1 MKNRVL
7 VLLVATCVTAWFSY
21 AYFHVDEYFQVLELT
36 RLKLDPAAVP
46 ELPWEHAERLRPWLQ
61 PLIYFGLAKMLAVVS
76 VKEIFAL
83 AFVFRLVTGLSNV
96 LAVILFLRT
105 TLPWLAPRERG
116 VHQSV
121 VTLAGFLPYL
131 FVRTSSESA
140 SMAALTIGWSL
151 LLSGTPASTWR
162 VPASTGRLAA
172 CGLLFGVAFE
182 LRFQTAFSTAGMIAW
197 LFWRGGLRARL
208 LPLFAGIGIAI
219 GMGTL
224 ADRWGYGEWEIVPW
238 NYFRA
243 NVLEGAAGMF
253 GTDPPFAYFWMLP
266 ANLFAPIVLLLLG
279 LMLLAWAREPR
290 HPLTWATFPLFVVH
304 NLIPHK
310 EERFLFPLA
319 IFATGLVTLALRP
332 GGRMGDGVWRRLDT
346 WPVRAPLCIVNFVPM
361 LFLAL
366 VAVGWNHHVR
376 FAHYIASHI
385 GDELHASAM
394 PEIELTL
401 PPFHPRIYDVDKA
414 DPREL
419 GRRIEAGTARP
430 WLITDR
436 PFLQTGVR
444 ALDERAVLVYSELPG
459 DEATRLWLHRWVEAY
474 NAWAKPPLRLLRFR
488 TLYRM

>member
-1 MKNRVL
+1 MKRHVA

-61 PLIYFGLAKMLAVVS
+61 PLVYFVIAKMLAVVG
-76 VKEIFAL
+76 VKGIFSL
-83 AFVFRLVTGLSNV
+83 AFVFRLVTGLTNV
-96 LAVILFLRT
+96 LAVAVFLRT
-105 TLPWLAPRERG
+105 TMRWLAPEERG
-116 VHQSV
+116 VHLRA

-140 SMAALTIGWSL
+140 SMAALTIGWAL
-151 LLSGTPASTWR
+151 LLEGTPASTWK
-162 VPASTGRLAA
+162 VPASARRIFA
-172 CGLLFGVAFE
+172 CGILFGVAFE
-182 LRFQTAFSTAGMIAW
+182 VRFQTAFATAGIVAW
-197 LFWRGGLRARL
+197 LFWQGGLRMRFA
-208 LPLFAGIGIAI
+208 PLFGGIVVAIAI
-219 GMGTL
+219 GTL
-224 ADRWGYGEWEIVPW
+224 ADRWGYGEWVFVPW

-243 NVLEGAAGMF
+243 NILEGAAGMF
-253 GTDPPFAYFWMLP
+253 GTDPPFAYVWMLP
-266 ANLFAPIVLLLLG
+266 ANLFAPIVMLLLV

-290 HPLTWATFPLFVVH
+290 HPLTWATAPLFLVH
-304 NLIPHK
+304 NLVPHK

-332 GGRMGDGVWRRLDT
+332 GGRLGDGVWKRLRT
-346 WPVRAPLCIVNFVPM
+346 WPVRAPLCIANFAPM
-361 LFLAL
+361 LLLGL

-376 FAHYIASHI
+376 LAHYIATHI

-419 GRRIEAGTARP
+419 GRRIEAGTAKP
-430 WLITDR
+430 WLIADR
-436 PFLQTGVR
+436 PFLQTGVP
-444 ALDERAVLVYSELPG
+444 ALDERAVVVYSELPG
-459 DEATRLWLHRWVEAY
+459 DEALRRRLNAWVEAY
-474 NAWAKPPLRLLRFR
+474 NARAKPPLRLLRFR